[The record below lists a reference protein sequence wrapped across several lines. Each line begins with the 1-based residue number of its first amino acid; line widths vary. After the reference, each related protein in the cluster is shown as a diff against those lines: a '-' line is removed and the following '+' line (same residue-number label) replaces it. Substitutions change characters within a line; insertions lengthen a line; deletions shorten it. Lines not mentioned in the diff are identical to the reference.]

1 MELHNIVYIYIYI
14 LYFSVILWGNPDLI
28 LMFELKMAALKKKH
42 LSNCLTTVKF
52 MKPYRDILLNPDL
65 HVLAV

>member
-1 MELHNIVYIYIYI
+1 MELHNIVYIYI

-65 HVLAV
+65 HVLAVW

>member
-1 MELHNIVYIYIYI
+1 MELHNIVYIYI

-52 MKPYRDILLNPDL
+52 MKPLYRDILLNPDL
-65 HVLAV
+65 HALAV